1 MASPTSDDILAEA
14 KRLSDELAAMP
25 PDDPRRTSIEER
37 RTKLRSQAME
47 LALERRHPVSIQNE
61 ITMLEARLDQIARM
75 LIPKGY
81 NEKHL
86 GRTVQDPGAYS
97 RVINRTI
104 AEEHAEEVREIETRL
119 AFLRATVEPT
129 PEDPQP

>member
-1 MASPTSDDILAEA
+1 MASPTSDELLAEA

-25 PDDPRRTSIEER
+25 PNDPRRTTIEDHRAE
-37 RTKLRSQAME
+37 LRSQARE

-104 AEEHAEEVREIETRL
+104 AEEHAEEVREIEARL
-119 AFLRATVEPT
+119 ALLRATLEPT
-129 PEDPQP
+129 PEDPPP

>member
-1 MASPTSDDILAEA
+1 MASPTSDELLAEA

-25 PDDPRRTSIEER
+25 PNDPRRTTIEDHRAE
-37 RTKLRSQAME
+37 LRSQAME

-104 AEEHAEEVREIETRL
+104 AEEHAEEVREIEARL
-119 AFLRATVEPT
+119 ALLRATLEPT
-129 PEDPQP
+129 PEDPPP